1 MASKQRRTQRQE
13 IPFPIGGFSENNSFS
28 DQEPFTCRD
37 ELNVRSIDPAT
48 GRTRGAQRAGLGV
61 YSGAAQ
67 LNGANKIQ
75 AMASVAVDK
84 TQLTWSA
91 AVSNDWEAV
100 LTPTQA
106 AVADIKQDDYGNI
119 YVLGSDD
126 SVFKFNED
134 GGLIATITVPVDI
147 AASSSAPLVCL
158 AVDEYQNVFV
168 GRGCSAGS
176 AVTDARL
183 YAFEYKIDSTYGLA
197 WSGSSGE
204 YMQDIVIFEGALIVA
219 TSEATPAN
227 DIFLRLYPAYTMTEA
242 PAVDAAKTWT
252 ATMPSITGGENLRHQ
267 RLALRDDG
275 VVYMSIC
282 SVDTDVSPPAQ
293 IYGRVEK
300 INLFAD
306 APATSVWSTVND
318 GSSTA
323 YLAGIGMGIAI
334 GPTVTNGDR
343 SIYTTGHVIKGDES
357 TLANVRRLQDT
368 GTTVTATGGWEK
380 YLWDT
385 SGDKSTGWEISG
397 SADQL
402 RQRIATDEDDRLY
415 VPYGVTDVNA
425 HSDYSNK
432 SFLAFDTD
440 GTVDNGLGGINDSAN
455 DNSVNVAITVQ
466 AKKPDYV
473 RANALGAGSATIDC
487 AEWAVYGGTKGD
499 NAECLWR
506 TRMATV
512 TQGSGV
518 GQTRILKVLAASN
531 GTFKTVDTAEFDAV
545 VGGTYDSNASYVQMV
560 QAFSKVYIADGKDYY
575 VYDPTDDL
583 ANGGT
588 VSRWASTSIGS
599 IPSRCRLIEVWR
611 GRMVLARDPEDPS
624 DWHMIAIF
632 QPNNWDQFPQVP
644 SAAQAV
650 SAENSRGGKI
660 PDVVN
665 AIIPYNDDL
674 CLFGGDHSIWR
685 LTGDPMAGGQL
696 DLVTDE
702 TGISFGRPW
711 TKDPMG
717 RLWFV
722 GSRGSLYV
730 MTGTGQ
736 LDRVSEHRV
745 SRSLQ
750 SIDFSSYYVQLVWNY
765 IDEGLHIFVL
775 PFGAGGAIVDHWF
788 FDAKN
793 NAFHK
798 DNFGS
803 VATDLIQPTAAL
815 QVDGD
820 DYDDRVVMVGCED
833 GRIRRWGKNQAGT
846 AMPYSDQR
854 TASANFAIDSFATI
868 GPIAPVGEAT
878 ETQVTE
884 FNAVLADD
892 QDGCN
897 YEFFV
902 TGDPGT
908 LGVPRAQ
915 GGLVAGRNPT
925 KLVRMSGDSIY
936 LRMRNGNA
944 EQRWALEKASALMS
958 MSGPKRSR

>member
-1 MASKQRRTQRQE
+1 MASKQRRTQRRE
-13 IPFPIGGFSENNSFS
+13 IRFPLGGFSENNSFS

-61 YSGAAQ
+61 YSGATQ

-75 AMASVAVDK
+75 AMSSVAVEK

-100 LTPTQA
+100 LTPTQV

-134 GGLIATITVPVDI
+134 GGLIATITVPMDVA
-147 AASSSAPLVCL
+147 AASAAPLVCL

-168 GRGCSAGS
+168 GRGCGVST
-176 AVTDARL
+176 AVTEARL
-183 YAFEYKIDSTYGLA
+183 YAFEYKMDSTYGLA
-197 WSGSSGE
+197 WSGASGE
-204 YMQDIVIFEGALIVA
+204 YIQDIVIFEGDLIVA
-219 TSEATPAN
+219 TSEAVGAS
-227 DIFLRLYPAYTMTEA
+227 DVFLRVYPAYTMTAA
-242 PAVDAAKTWT
+242 PAVDAVRTWT
-252 ATMPSITGGENLRHQ
+252 ASLPGVTNPYVRHQ

-282 SVDTDVSPPAQ
+282 EVDTASLQ
-293 IYGRVEK
+293 KYGRVEK
-300 INLFAD
+300 INLFAS
-306 APATSVWSTVND
+306 APGTSVWSVVSD
-318 GSSTA
+318 GTSA
-323 YLAGIGMGIAI
+323 VHLAGIGCGIAI

-343 SIYTTGHVIKGDES
+343 SVYTTGHVIGSES
-357 TLANVRRLQDT
+357 PRANVRKLVDT
-368 GTTVTATGGWEK
+368 GTSGATAGGWVK
-380 YLWDT
+380 DFDK
-385 SGDKSTGWEISG
+385 GDGGTLSKGWQVA
-397 SADQL
+397 ADAL
-402 RQRIATDEDDRLY
+402 RQRLATDEDDRLY
-415 VPYGVTDVNA
+415 VPYGVTDA
-425 HSDYSNK
+425 EAAAAYSNK

-440 GTVDNGLGGINDSAN
+440 GTVDNGLGGINDTSN

-473 RANALGAGSATIDC
+473 RANALGAGEDDIYC
-487 AEWAVYGGTKGD
+487 AEWAIYGGTHSAGG
-499 NAECLWR
+499 NESVWR

-512 TQGSGV
+512 TQGAGV
-518 GQTRILKVLAASN
+518 GQTRTLKVLAASN
-531 GTFKTVDTAEFDAV
+531 GIFKTVDTAEFDAV
-545 VGGTYDSNASYVQMV
+545 ATGTYDANAPYVQMV
-560 QAFSKVYIADGKDYY
+560 QAFSKVYVADGKDYY
-575 VYDPTDDL
+575 VYDPADDTT
-583 ANGGT
+583 NGT
-588 VSRWASTSIGS
+588 VSKWASTSIGS

-611 GRMVLARDPEDPS
+611 GRMVVARNPDDPS
-624 DWHMIAIF
+624 DWAMSAIF
-632 QPNNWDQFPQVP
+632 QPDNWDQFPQVP

-650 SAENSRGGKI
+650 SAENSKAGKI

-665 AIIPYNDDL
+665 TIIPYNDDL

-722 GSRGSLYV
+722 GSRGSLY
-730 MTGTGQ
+730 MMSGTGQ

-750 SIDFSSYYVQLVWNY
+750 SIDFSAYYVQLVWNY

-798 DNFGS
+798 DRFGT
-803 VATDLIQPTAAL
+803 TDDDIQPTAAL

-820 DYDDRVVMVGCED
+820 DYDDRVVMLGCED
-833 GRIRRWGKNQAGT
+833 GRVRRWGKNQAGT
-846 AMPYSDQR
+846 AMPYSDEQD
-854 TASANFAIDSFATI
+854 ASTDIAIDSFATI
-868 GPIAPVGEAT
+868 GPIAPVGEAA

-902 TGDPGT
+902 TGNPAT
-908 LGVPRAQ
+908 LGLPRAQ
-915 GGLVAGRNPT
+915 GGLVSGRNPT

-944 EQRWALEKASALMS
+944 GQRWALEKASALMS
-958 MSGPKRSR
+958 MAGAKRSR

>member
-1 MASKQRRTQRQE
+1 
-13 IPFPIGGFSENNSFS
+13 
-28 DQEPFTCRD
+28 
-37 ELNVRSIDPAT
+37 
-48 GRTRGAQRAGLGV
+48 V
-61 YSGAAQ
+61 YSGADPLHT
-67 LNGANKIQ
+67 LNKKIQ
-75 AMASVAVDK
+75 AMASVAVEK

-91 AVSNDWEAV
+91 AVSNDWEV
-100 LTPTQA
+100 TLDPLQA
-106 AVADIKQDDYGNI
+106 AVVDIKQDDYGNI

-126 SVFKFNED
+126 SWFKYNED
-134 GGLIATITVPVDI
+134 GGLIAVVSIPLDI
-147 AASSSAPLVCL
+147 ATTNGAPPVCL
-158 AVDEYQNVFV
+158 AVDEFQNVFI
-168 GRGCSAGS
+168 GRGSGS
-176 AVTDARL
+176 GSVPTEGRL

-197 WSGSSGE
+197 WSGASGE
-204 YMQDIVIFEGALIVA
+204 YIQDIVIFEGDLIVA
-219 TSEATPAN
+219 TSEAIPLN

-242 PAVDAAKTWT
+242 PAVDADRSWT
-252 ATMPSITGGENLRHQ
+252 FTMPAMVNGTEDVRHQ

-275 VVYMSIC
+275 IVYMSIC
-282 SVDTDVSPPAQ
+282 GADASQ
-293 IYGRVEK
+293 QEYGRVEK
-300 INLFAD
+300 INLYA
-306 APATSVWSTVND
+306 AVPGTSVWFTFND
-318 GSSTA
+318 GDDAT
-323 YLAGIGMGIAI
+323 YFAGIGCGIAI
-334 GPTVTNGDR
+334 GPIAANGDR

-357 TLANVRRLQDT
+357 TLANIRRFQDT
-368 GTTVTATGGWEK
+368 GPTVTAGGVGWEK
-380 YLWDT
+380 YLWDL
-385 SGDKSTGWEISG
+385 SGAKSTGWQIS
-397 SADQL
+397 AEAL
-402 RQRIATDEDDRLY
+402 RHRLATDEDGRLY
-415 VPYGVTDVNA
+415 VPYGVTDANA
-425 HSDYSNK
+425 HTDYSNK
-432 SFLAFDTD
+432 SLLAFDTD
-440 GTVDNGLGGINDSAN
+440 GTVNNGLGGINDTQN

-473 RANALGAGSATIDC
+473 RANAVGAGSATIDC
-487 AEWAVYGGTKGD
+487 AEWAIYGGTQGTTA
-499 NAECLWR
+499 NESLWR

-512 TQGSGV
+512 TQGAGV
-518 GQTRILKVLAASN
+518 GQTRTLKVLAASN

-545 VGGTYDSNASYVQMV
+545 VTGTYDANAPYVQMV

-575 VYDPTDDL
+575 VYDPADDP
-583 ANGGT
+583 ASGGT
-588 VSRWASTSIGS
+588 VSKWASTSIGS
-599 IPSRCRLIEVWR
+599 IPSRCRLMDVWR
-611 GRMVLARDPEDPS
+611 GRMVVARNPEDPS
-624 DWHMIAIF
+624 DWAMSAIF

-644 SAAQAV
+644 SAAQAI
-650 SAENSRGGKI
+650 SAENSKAGKV

-665 AIIPYNDDL
+665 TIIPYNDDL

-722 GSRGSLYV
+722 GSRGSLY
-730 MTGTGQ
+730 MMSGTGQ

-750 SIDFSSYYVQLVWNY
+750 SIDFGSYYVSLVWNY
-765 IDEGLHIFVL
+765 IDEGLHIFVI
-775 PFGAGGAIVDHWF
+775 PFGAGGPIVDHWF

-803 VATDLIQPTAAL
+803 AATDLIQPTAAL

-820 DYDDRVVMVGCED
+820 AYDDRVVMLGCED
-833 GRIRRWGKNQAGT
+833 GRVRRWGKNQAGT

-854 TASANFAIDSFATI
+854 TASVNFAIDSFATI
-868 GPIAPVGEAT
+868 GPIAPVGEES

-884 FNAVLADD
+884 FNVVLADD

-908 LGVPRAQ
+908 LGLPRAQ

-958 MSGPKRSR
+958 MAGAKRSR